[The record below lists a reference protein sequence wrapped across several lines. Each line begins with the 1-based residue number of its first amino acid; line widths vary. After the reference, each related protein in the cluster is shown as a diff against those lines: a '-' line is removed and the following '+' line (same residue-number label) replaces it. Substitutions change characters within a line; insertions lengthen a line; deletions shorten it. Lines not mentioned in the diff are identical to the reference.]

1 MASVTNELRTQ
12 TAKPDMPPIESWVFP
27 VGSMT
32 NDLSV
37 QLWAPE
43 PDSPTEPGRE
53 QGRERVFICKT
64 GISILSL
71 EGSCKDGDK
80 GSSPCPA

>member
-12 TAKPDMPPIESWVFP
+12 TAKPDMPALESWVFP

-37 QLWAPE
+37 QLWVPE
-43 PDSPTEPGRE
+43 PDRAQQSQAESREGRE
-53 QGRERVFICKT
+53 
-64 GISILSL
+64 S
-71 EGSCKDGDK
+71 
-80 GSSPCPA
+80 